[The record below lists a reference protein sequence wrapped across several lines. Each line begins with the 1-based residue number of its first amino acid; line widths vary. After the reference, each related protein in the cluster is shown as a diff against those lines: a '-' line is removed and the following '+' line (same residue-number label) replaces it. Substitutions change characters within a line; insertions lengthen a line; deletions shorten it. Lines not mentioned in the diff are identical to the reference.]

1 MVLLSPQP
9 KPTPFRAGIPKKND
23 YNEGRP
29 GWAADGYADG
39 TLRAIVEETERAFGY
54 RKQLG
59 IAPLLGM

>member
-1 MVLLSPQP
+1 MKTRLS
-9 KPTPFRAGIPKKND
+9 RANSVYSRNPKKND

-54 RKQLG
+54 RKQVGL
-59 IAPLLGM
+59 APLLDM